1 MKNVLF
7 FASYVLALFMFC
19 SCTNEEVLTDT
30 GNTIESKYKTLSE
43 LESYNEL
50 ILGKTLTR
58 NSNENS
64 GAKVTT
70 DDITDAINVVEA
82 DFAGAATGIRI
93 GKAASILAGAATGG
107 TGAAVT
113 SSLFAAIFGAS
124 ASYKTIKQ
132 NKTAKGNPN
141 VQKKNPDPRKNNV
154 AINPTSM
161 DSTFWEVSEKVYMD
175 NIGACEQ
182 QYIYNAVSDKIQ
194 IPERFQYLIRIGEE
208 HNALVSTVLE
218 VEKKDSCDL
227 SLENFKGV
235 IPSINNITSEQLD
248 TLLSNYQI
256 KKAYA
261 KLLHD
266 VSVCT
271 DATGF
276 DINKFLN
283 LNSNIP
289 DYVKQ
294 ALKSYSDLLSSYP
307 TNLDDIVEITNGYIN
322 IIETNNEFNDNDR
335 EMIYS
340 ALIVS
345 LYSPQL
351 WGVFDKQ

>member
-141 VQKKNPDPRKNNV
+141 VQKR
-154 AINPTSM
+154 ILIH
-161 DSTFWEVSEKVYMD
+161 EKIM
-175 NIGACEQ
+175 
-182 QYIYNAVSDKIQ
+182 
-194 IPERFQYLIRIGEE
+194 
-208 HNALVSTVLE
+208 
-218 VEKKDSCDL
+218 
-227 SLENFKGV
+227 
-235 IPSINNITSEQLD
+235 
-248 TLLSNYQI
+248 
-256 KKAYA
+256 
-261 KLLHD
+261 
-266 VSVCT
+266 
-271 DATGF
+271 
-276 DINKFLN
+276 
-283 LNSNIP
+283 
-289 DYVKQ
+289 
-294 ALKSYSDLLSSYP
+294 
-307 TNLDDIVEITNGYIN
+307 
-322 IIETNNEFNDNDR
+322 
-335 EMIYS
+335 
-340 ALIVS
+340 
-345 LYSPQL
+345 
-351 WGVFDKQ
+351 